1 MLVLLRTIPSRYDWI
16 LIRSCSGKDL
26 TALSESAKLENVR
39 RTKLK
44 TVIITVPMRPKNE
57 VAAVIYPTECNKAIE
72 YNKPVRCPINGI
84 LAKTLNRGEQFKV
97 IYILTTGENSE
108 YKENRDIYID
118 ELENI
123 NKDIGAIFSYDTIE
137 IDFEPTKKTYNK
149 LITDLAEK
157 IPDNAEL
164 YIDITFGFKPETLSL
179 FCALRF
185 VEEFREAIIQYIVY
199 GKVEFNKETR
209 KPEKPMIYDIT
220 SLYYLFKLMGS
231 MGASNAENAMET
243 LKDFFA
249 M

>member
-1 MLVLLRTIPSRYDWI
+1 
-16 LIRSCSGKDL
+16 
-26 TALSESAKLENVR
+26 
-39 RTKLK
+39 
-44 TVIITVPMRPKNE
+44 MRPFTE
-57 VAAVIYPTECNKAIE
+57 VEAVQYPMDGNKAVE
-72 YNKPVRCPINGI
+72 YDKPVRCPINGI
-84 LAKTLNRGEQFKV
+84 LAKTLKKNEQVKV

-108 YKENRDIYID
+108 CERNKKAYIE
-118 ELENI
+118 ELESI
-123 NKDIGAIFSYDTIE
+123 NKGIEAVLSYDTIE

-157 IPDNAEL
+157 IPDNAEI
-164 YIDITFGFKPETLSL
+164 YADTTFGFKPETLSL

-185 VEEFREAIIQYIVY
+185 VEEFREAVVQYIVY

-209 KPEKPMIYDIT
+209 KPEKPMLYDIT

-231 MGASNAENAMET
+231 MGASNAENALET

>member
-1 MLVLLRTIPSRYDWI
+1 M
-16 LIRSCSGKDL
+16 
-26 TALSESAKLENVR
+26 
-39 RTKLK
+39 K
-44 TVIITVPMRPKNE
+44 TVIITVPMKPPHE
-57 VAAVIYPTECNKAIE
+57 VEAVQYPTDGNKAIE
-72 YNKPVRCPINGI
+72 YEKPVRCPINGI
-84 LAKTLNRGEQFKV
+84 LAKTLKKDEQVKV

-108 YKENRDIYID
+108 CERNKKTYIE
-118 ELENI
+118 ELEGI
-123 NKDIGAIFSYDTIE
+123 NREIGAVLSYDTIE

-157 IPDNAEL
+157 IPDNAEI
-164 YIDITFGFKPETLSL
+164 YTDTTFGFKPETLSL

-185 VEEFREAIIQYIVY
+185 VEEFREAVVQYIVY

-209 KPEKPMIYDIT
+209 KTEKPMLYDIT

>member
-1 MLVLLRTIPSRYDWI
+1 VD
-16 LIRSCSGKDL
+16 G
-26 TALSESAKLENVR
+26 
-39 RTKLK
+39 
-44 TVIITVPMRPKNE
+44 
-57 VAAVIYPTECNKAIE
+57 NKAIE
-72 YNKPVRCPINGI
+72 YDKPVRCPINGV
-84 LAKTLNRGEQFKV
+84 LAKTLKRDEQVKI

-108 YKENRDIYID
+108 CERNKRAYIE

-123 NKDIGAIFSYDTIE
+123 NKEIEAIISYDTIE
-137 IDFEPTKKTYNK
+137 IDFEPTKITYNK

-157 IPDNAEL
+157 IPDNAEI
-164 YIDITFGFKPETLSL
+164 YADTTFGFKPETLSL

-185 VEEFREAIIQYIVY
+185 VEEFREAIVQYIVY

-209 KPEKPMIYDIT
+209 KPEKPMLYDIT

-249 M
+249 L

>member
-1 MLVLLRTIPSRYDWI
+1 M
-16 LIRSCSGKDL
+16 
-26 TALSESAKLENVR
+26 
-39 RTKLK
+39 K
-44 TVIITVPMRPKNE
+44 TVIITVPMKPPHE
-57 VAAVIYPTECNKAIE
+57 VEAVRYPVDGNKTIE
-72 YNKPVRCPINGI
+72 YEKPVRCPINGI
-84 LAKTLNRGEQFKV
+84 LAKTLKKDEQVKV

-108 YKENRDIYID
+108 CERNKKTYIE
-118 ELENI
+118 ELEGI
-123 NKDIGAIFSYDTIE
+123 NREIGAVLSYDMIE

-157 IPDNAEL
+157 IPDNAEI
-164 YIDITFGFKPETLSL
+164 YTDTTFGFKPETLSL

-185 VEEFREAIIQYIVY
+185 VEEFREAVVQYIVY

-209 KPEKPMIYDIT
+209 KTEKPMLYDIT

-231 MGASNAENAMET
+231 MGASNTEDAMET